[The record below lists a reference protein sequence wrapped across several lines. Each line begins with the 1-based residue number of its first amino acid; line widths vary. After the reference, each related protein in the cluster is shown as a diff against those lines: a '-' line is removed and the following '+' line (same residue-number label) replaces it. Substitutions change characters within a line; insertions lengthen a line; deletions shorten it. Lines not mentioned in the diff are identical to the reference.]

1 MHPMIYLV
9 ETGNRDSGRS
19 ITVKRKFIGVDV
31 GGTSV
36 KLGTVDGK
44 GRVFDQ
50 KEVIYSKD
58 GDRHVMDAICE
69 SIRGIAEENGG
80 ISGFAGIGVSAAG
93 CINSVK
99 GCVAGNGG
107 NIPDWSRTE
116 VCSILRKEFGIPAT
130 LANDANCAILG
141 ELWTGAAR
149 GYSEVLGITLGT
161 GVGGGVITGGKLL
174 EGAHGFAGELG
185 HFPTHVGGDH
195 CICGLDGCFER
206 YASTSAMIRYAIDI
220 DPDLDNGRAL
230 FSAAESGEMQALEI
244 LDTWI
249 TEIAAG
255 IAGYIHVFDP
265 QLVLIGGG
273 VSAQKTLLIEPL
285 RKKVLSLIMPDFRD
299 DLEFKAA
306 ALGNSAGMVGAVYYL
321 MSKEGFIDE

>member
-44 GRVFDQ
+44 GRVLDQ

-149 GYSEVLGITLGT
+149 GYSEVLGFRKLSEDEPKSLS
-161 GVGGGVITGGKLL
+161 VHDKLQSGGGYHVPPCRGYWKENNTEYYVEPFEMDGVLALISSFKSW
-174 EGAHGFAGELG
+174 EL
-185 HFPTHVGGDH
+185 
-195 CICGLDGCFER
+195 
-206 YASTSAMIRYAIDI
+206 Y
-220 DPDLDNGRAL
+220 
-230 FSAAESGEMQALEI
+230 
-244 LDTWI
+244 
-249 TEIAAG
+249 
-255 IAGYIHVFDP
+255 
-265 QLVLIGGG
+265 
-273 VSAQKTLLIEPL
+273 
-285 RKKVLSLIMPDFRD
+285 
-299 DLEFKAA
+299 
-306 ALGNSAGMVGAVYYL
+306 
-321 MSKEGFIDE
+321 